1 MYLCSMVFVY
11 PYKRSPDHFD
21 ILQSIAWIK
30 RVYPEATIYTIGDA
44 VPGALNIPCTQYN
57 NIRGID
63 VTNRILTFARSIGG
77 DFIYMNDDFYI
88 CEQWS
93 PDVVYFKGIL
103 EINPNHPPH
112 YQEAARNTAEFLM
125 HNKFPINNYEC
136 HQPVKMNSDKLL
148 KLFDQINW
156 QDGNHFIKSIYLNV
170 YKCNAQPGDNVKL
183 HKPDVTKAS
192 EFLRTYGCFSTGEAF
207 LSKAGVDFLKRG
219 LGLL

>member
-21 ILQSIAWIK
+21 IMQSIAWIK

-63 VTNRILTFARSIGG
+63 VTNRILTFARTIGG

-88 CEQWS
+88 SEKWS

-112 YQEAARNTAEFLM
+112 YQEAARNTAEFM
-125 HNKFPINNYEC
+125 IHNKFPLNNYES
-136 HQPVKMNSDKLL
+136 HQPVKMNSAK
-148 KLFDQINW
+148 
-156 QDGNHFIKSIYLNV
+156 
-170 YKCNAQPGDNVKL
+170 
-183 HKPDVTKAS
+183 
-192 EFLRTYGCFSTGEAF
+192 
-207 LSKAGVDFLKRG
+207 
-219 LGLL
+219 

>member
-1 MYLCSMVFVY
+1 MTFVY

-21 ILQSIAWIK
+21 ILQSIAWIN
-30 RVYPEATIYTIGDA
+30 RIQPDATIYTIGDA
-44 VPGALNIPCTQYN
+44 VPGALNIPCTQFN

-63 VTNRILTFARSIGG
+63 VTNRILTFARTIGG
-77 DFIYMNDDFYI
+77 DFVYMNDDFYI
-88 CEQWS
+88 SEQWIA
-93 PDVVYFKGIL
+93 DVVYFKGIL

-136 HQPVKMNSDKLL
+136 HQPVMMNSEKLI

-170 YKCNAQPGDNVKL
+170 YKCNAHPGDNVKL
-183 HKPDVTKAS
+183 HRPDIAKAS

-219 LGLL
+219 FSLL

>member
-21 ILQSIAWIK
+21 ILQSIAWIN
-30 RVYPEATIYTIGDA
+30 RVYPEATIYTIGDD

-63 VTNRILTFARSIGG
+63 VTNRILTFARAIGG

-88 CEQWS
+88 SEKWS

-103 EINPNHPPH
+103 EINPNHPAH

-125 HNKFPINNYEC
+125 HNKFPLNNYEC
-136 HQPVKMNSDKLL
+136 HQPVKMNSAKLL

-170 YKCNAQPGDNVKL
+170 YKCNAQPGENVKL
-183 HKPDVTKAS
+183 HRPDVTKAS
-192 EFLRTYGCFSTGEAF
+192 EFLRMYGCFSTGEAF

-219 LGLL
+219 LSLL